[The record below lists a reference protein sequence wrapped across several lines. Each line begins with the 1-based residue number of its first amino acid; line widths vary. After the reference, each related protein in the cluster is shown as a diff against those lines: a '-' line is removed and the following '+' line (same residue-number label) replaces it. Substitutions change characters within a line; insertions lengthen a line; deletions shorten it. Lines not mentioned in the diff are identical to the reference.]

1 MKVEVGY
8 KVYANYG
15 AMHPIIHGIV
25 DRIDENNV
33 VYFYDRYEP
42 EEVYTTPME
51 YIEDRIPVENGD
63 VPMKIGVYA

>member
-1 MKVEVGY
+1 MKVEIGD

-15 AMHPIIHGIV
+15 AMFPIVHGIV

-42 EEVYTTPME
+42 TEVYTTPMK
-51 YIEDRIPVENGD
+51 YIGNRIAVENGE